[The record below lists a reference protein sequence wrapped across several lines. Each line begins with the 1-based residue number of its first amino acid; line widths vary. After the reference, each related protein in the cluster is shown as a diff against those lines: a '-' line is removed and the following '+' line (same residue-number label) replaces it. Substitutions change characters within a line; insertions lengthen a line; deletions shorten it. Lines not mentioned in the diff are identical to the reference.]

1 MFEIRRAAERGR
13 TNWGWLDSRHTFSF
27 GEYKDPSFM
36 GFRTLRVINDDRVEP
51 GAGFG
56 THGHRDMEILSYV
69 LEGAMAHQD
78 STGTGSVIRPGD
90 IQMMRAGKGLTHSE
104 YNESKSDPL
113 HFLQI
118 WIVPDERHLEP
129 MHAQKAIDAQAAL
142 TSFALLASKSG
153 REGSV
158 QIHQDVDLWL
168 ALIGAGQRR
177 TLPLGAGRYAWIHV
191 AKGSVVVNQTE
202 LLEGD
207 GAAIH
212 NEQSVNLVG
221 KDAAEV
227 LLFDLA

>member
-1 MFEIRRAAERGR
+1 
-13 TNWGWLDSRHTFSF
+13 
-27 GEYKDPSFM
+27 M

-129 MHAQKAIDAQAAL
+129 MYAQKAIDAQAAR
-142 TSFALLASKSG
+142 TSFALLASTSG